1 MKPDLSL
8 SFPPEWQGVPPGIPA
23 LDFLVWQNFRLQISQ
38 LFDRLYF
45 NVRVGEPVAVDES
58 LPPEIKAMAVAL
70 SRRRI
75 DVVGETSSSRT
86 LYELKYDVSTEAL
99 GQILTY
105 QALWLLDP
113 PDSLPI
119 SVAIVTHN
127 SNRDI
132 VLACK
137 HYNVQLI
144 VV

>member
-8 SFPPEWQGVPPGIPA
+8 SFPPEWQGIPPGIPA
-23 LDFLVWQNFRLQISQ
+23 LDFLVWQNYRDMSSRMFAK
-38 LFDRLYF
+38 LYF
-45 NVRVGEPVAVDES
+45 NVRVGDPVQVDES

-75 DVVGETSSSRT
+75 DVVGETHDGWN
-86 LYELKYDVSTEAL
+86 LIELKYDASTEAL
-99 GQILTY
+99 GQVLTY

-113 PDSLPI
+113 PDSRPI
-119 SVAIVTHN
+119 SLTIVTHN

-132 VLACK
+132 VLACRY
-137 HYNVQLI
+137 YNVRLI